1 MSRPPLPLRWPLLLA
16 AGLGL
21 GLAARAGTGQQP
33 TTPAPVVGAD
43 SVPVGRFMRPAVR
56 VGELVEYELTF
67 RHAPGLNV
75 IFPDSTAAFKPFE
88 YVSRQYWPTRTRR
101 GLSLDRCRYVLRTF
115 ALDSVQR
122 LRLPVTLLQGRD
134 SVVVYGRTAV
144 VRLRRTAP
152 TLPPEAELPALRQTT
167 ALLPLAE
174 RFNYPYWLAAA
185 SGVLLL
191 AGVVWW
197 TFGRNLRQRYRR
209 YRTARNHVY
218 FLAQYA
224 RHLERFQLSR
234 SLANMERAITLWKNY
249 LARLENNS
257 LNTLT
262 TREIVALYG
271 GDADVATALRLADRV
286 IYGNQLPDE
295 AAEQTDHALDALR
308 RFADRRYAAV
318 RTAARRPSAPRPEA

>member
-1 MSRPPLPLRWPLLLA
+1 MSQLLPSLRWPALLA
-16 AGLGL
+16 AGLL
-21 GLAARAGTGQQP
+21 GWPAAAGTGQAPGQA
-33 TTPAPVVGAD
+33 PAAGTAVAD
-43 SVPVGRFMRPAVR
+43 SLPLGRFVRPAVR

-75 IFPDSTAAFKPFE
+75 IFPDSTAEFKPFE
-88 YVSRQYWPTRTRR
+88 YVHRRYWPTRTRQ

-115 ALDSVQR
+115 ALDSVQA
-122 LRLPVTLLQGRD
+122 LRLPVTVLRGRD
-134 SVVVYGRTAV
+134 SVLVYGPAAA
-144 VRLRRTAP
+144 VRLVRTAP
-152 TLPPEAELPALRQTT
+152 RLAPDEALPPLRQAT
-167 ALLPLAE
+167 ALLPLEE
-174 RFNYPYWLAAA
+174 RINYPYWLAGAA
-185 SGVLLL
+185 AVLVL

-249 LARLENNS
+249 LARLEGNS

-262 TREIVALYG
+262 TKEIVAHYG

-286 IYGNQLPDE
+286 IYGNQQPDE

-308 RFADRRYAAV
+308 RFADRRYALV
-318 RTAARRPSAPRPEA
+318 RAAQKGQGVRV

>member
-1 MSRPPLPLRWPLLLA
+1 MSQLPLRLRWLGLLA
-16 AGLGL
+16 ALWL
-21 GLAARAGTGQQP
+21 SCPAQAGTEQA
-33 TTPAPVVGAD
+33 PAPAVRPSPATPD
-43 SVPVGRFMRPAVR
+43 SVPVGRFVTPAVR

-75 IFPDSTAAFKPFE
+75 IFPDSTAPFKPFE
-88 YVSRQYWPTRTRR
+88 YVRRRYWPTRTRQ

-115 ALDSVQR
+115 ALDSVQQ
-122 LRLPVTLLQGRD
+122 LRLPVTVLRGRD
-134 SVVVYGRTAV
+134 SVVVYGTTAA
-144 VRLRRTAP
+144 VRLVRTAP
-152 TLPPEAELPALRQTT
+152 ALPAEAELPPLRQDT
-167 ALLPLAE
+167 ALLPLEA

-185 SGVLLL
+185 AAVLVL
-191 AGVVWW
+191 AAVVWW

-249 LARLENNS
+249 LARLEDNS

-262 TREIVALYG
+262 TKEIVALYG

-308 RFADRRYAAV
+308 RFADRRYALM
-318 RTAARRPSAPRPEA
+318 RTAR

>member
-1 MSRPPLPLRWPLLLA
+1 M
-16 AGLGL
+16 GLG
-21 GLAARAGTGQQP
+21 ARAGTGQ
-33 TTPAPVVGAD
+33 TPAPAAPPSVAGAD
-43 SVPVGRFMRPAVR
+43 SVPVGRFVRPVVQ

-67 RHAPGLNV
+67 RHAPALNV
-75 IFPDSTAAFKPFE
+75 IFPDSTADFKPFE
-88 YVSRQYWPTRTRR
+88 YVSRHYWPTRTRQ

-115 ALDSVQR
+115 ALDSVQP
-122 LRLPVTLLQGRD
+122 LRLPVTLLRGRD
-134 SVVVYGRTAV
+134 SLLVYGTTAA

-152 TLPPEAELPALRQTT
+152 ALAPEAELPPLRQTT
-167 ALLPLAE
+167 ELLPLTA

-185 SGVLLL
+185 AGVLLL
-191 AGVVWW
+191 AGVIWW

-295 AAEQTDHALDALR
+295 ATEQTDHALDALR
-308 RFADRRYAAV
+308 RFADRRFAAV
-318 RTAARRPSAPRPEA
+318 RVAQRRPATPRPEA

>member
-1 MSRPPLPLRWPLLLA
+1 MRWLGLLA
-16 AGLGL
+16 ALWL
-21 GLAARAGTGQQP
+21 RSPAQAGTEQA
-33 TTPAPVVGAD
+33 PAPTAQGTATPD
-43 SVPVGRFMRPAVR
+43 SVPVGRFVTPTVR

-88 YVSRQYWPTRTRR
+88 YVRRRYWPTRTRQ

-115 ALDSVQR
+115 ALDSVQQ
-122 LRLPVTLLQGRD
+122 LRLPVTVLRGRD
-134 SVVVYGRTAV
+134 SVLVYGTPAS
-144 VRLRRTAP
+144 VRLVRTAP
-152 TLPPEAELPALRQTT
+152 ALPAEAELPPLRQDT
-167 ALLPLAE
+167 ALLPLEA

-185 SGVLLL
+185 AAVLVL
-191 AGVVWW
+191 AAVVWW

-249 LARLENNS
+249 LARLEDNS

-262 TREIVALYG
+262 TKEIVALYG

-308 RFADRRYAAV
+308 RFADRRYALM
-318 RTAARRPSAPRPEA
+318 RTAQRRPVS

>member
-1 MSRPPLPLRWPLLLA
+1 MTRPLLLPLLLA
-16 AGLGL
+16 AGLATAVP
-21 GLAARAGTGQQP
+21 AARAGTGQTAAA
-33 TTPAPVVGAD
+33 TTAVAAD
-43 SVPVGRFMRPAVR
+43 SLPRGRFVQPAVR

-75 IFPDSTAAFKPFE
+75 VFPDSTAEYKPFE
-88 YVSRQYWPTRTRR
+88 YVHRRYWPTRTRQ

-115 ALDSVQR
+115 ALDSVQQ

-134 SVVVYGRTAV
+134 TVLLYTEPASI
-144 VRLRRTAP
+144 RLVRTAP
-152 TLPPEAELPALRQTT
+152 TLPPDAELPPLRQNT
-167 ALLPLAE
+167 ALLPVAE
-174 RFNYPYWLAAA
+174 QFNYPYWLAAA
-185 SGVLLL
+185 AGVLVL

-197 TFGRNLRQRYRR
+197 TFGRNLRRRYQRYRM
-209 YRTARNHVY
+209 ARNHVY

-262 TREIVALYG
+262 TKEIVRLYE
-271 GDADVATALRLADRV
+271 GDADVATALRLSDRV

-295 AAEQTDHALDALR
+295 ATEQTDHALDSLR
-308 RFADRRYAAV
+308 HFADRRYALV
-318 RTAARRPSAPRPEA
+318 RAGRRV